1 MFVQYP
7 RQLGSLER
15 TVEDAF
21 SKPVLPSSFTG
32 GQFLKMAA
40 FAFVGIYLLKSLN
53 QAFRR

>member
-21 SKPVLPSSFTG
+21 SKPILPASFTG
-32 GQFLKMAA
+32 GQFLRMAA
-40 FAFVGIYLLKSLN
+40 VAFVGIYLLKSLN
-53 QAFRR
+53 QAFKR